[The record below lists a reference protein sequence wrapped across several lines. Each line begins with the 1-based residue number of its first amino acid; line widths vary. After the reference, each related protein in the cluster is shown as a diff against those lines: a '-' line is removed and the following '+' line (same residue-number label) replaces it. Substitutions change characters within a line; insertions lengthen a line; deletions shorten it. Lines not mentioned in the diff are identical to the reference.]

1 MGTRRARPSIWPVV
15 SPQLAVPKLLT
26 PRDALITMP
35 LDITPAARRG
45 LTEAASQRRSREQK
59 YPPAKRKGYLENEAF
74 DIALRRR
81 IRQERAR
88 EQTVTADEVC
98 RRIRDGNIVR
108 AVGNLLFHTEPAAVD
123 EKLRDVLDTITRT
136 ATNADT
142 AVQIN
147 GLDFLVKLAIG
158 LRSFLP
164 NWVIARALDAAAID
178 ALAEEVSNV
187 LRTQADRL
195 REAAAELMA
204 RLRRETIARL
214 KAEGIGDECEAPAE
228 ADRLMGDS
236 LADYVSN
243 VAGELQRSN
252 LIEVARRRLLGGTQ
266 TQLGNDYAAFLQHM
280 VWLGGSFVTTNP
292 VLIKLAWDIDPKLWN
307 KRVDNL
313 ILSKYMPA
321 ELSEFL
327 KGPESDLNIAI
338 ETINSMVTM
347 AVVQDNCRLLRDIFL
362 VTEGREGYVSLQ
374 VNPRNH
380 DDSEQM
386 VSEAKNLYAYL
397 QTRLE
402 GVPNV
407 VFKLPATAAGKS
419 AAEELTSEGI
429 GVTITVEFSVFQT
442 LGFAE
447 VLNRGKMLVAYLA
460 LMNGRMA
467 YPVRDEMKESG
478 IEGGVEAAR
487 WAGVEVARKAYHKL
501 YAPPEEGGM
510 GIDPGRIRL
519 LTASLRIY
527 DDWIPDI
534 SELWGCPVITV
545 FPNVRRKFDSHRRDF
560 TPDAVLM
567 ATPDDQLKVL
577 FESEIFRQAWWVP
590 GDAKQYEPDR
600 VLTLEAKDSEALAK
614 WPPVANTLGQFI
626 DLYEQMGQ
634 MVQERIRNLAV
645 STR

>member
-1 MGTRRARPSIWPVV
+1 M
-15 SPQLAVPKLLT
+15 PKLLT
-26 PRDALITMP
+26 PHGALINMP
-35 LDITPAARRG
+35 LDITAAARRG
-45 LTEAASQRRSREQK
+45 LTEAASQERSRE
-59 YPPAKRKGYLENEAF
+59 PEHSPARRKGYLENEGFAT
-74 DIALRRR
+74 ALRQR

-88 EQTVTADEVC
+88 EQRVTADEVC
-98 RRIRDGNIVR
+98 QRISDGDIVR
-108 AVGNLLFHTEPAAVD
+108 AVGNLLFHTEPAAAD
-123 EKLRDVLDTITRT
+123 EKLKAVLDTITRT
-136 ATNADT
+136 AINADT

-187 LRTQADRL
+187 LRNQAEL
-195 REAAAELMA
+195 LGEAAAELMA

-214 KAEGIGDECEAPAE
+214 KAEGVDDESEAATE
-228 ADRLMGDS
+228 VDRLMGDS
-236 LADYVSN
+236 LTDYVSN

-252 LIEVARRRLLGGTQ
+252 LIEVARKRLQGGTQ

-280 VWLGGSFVTTNP
+280 IWLGGSFVTTNP
-292 VLIKLAWDIDPKLWN
+292 VLIKLAWDIAPKLWN
-307 KRVDNL
+307 KRVDSL
-313 ILSKYMPA
+313 ILSKYTPA

-327 KGPESDLNIAI
+327 KGPESDLNLAI

-374 VNPRNH
+374 VNPKNH

-397 QTRLE
+397 QTRLG

-407 VFKLPATAAGKS
+407 VFKLPATAAGKR
-419 AAEELTSEGI
+419 AAERLTSEGI
-429 GVTITVEFSVFQT
+429 GVTITVEFSVFQA

-447 VLNRGKMLVAYLA
+447 VLNKGNMLVAYLA

-467 YPVRDEMKESG
+467 YPVRDEMKAKAVP
-478 IEGGVEAAR
+478 GGVEAVR

-501 YAPPEEGGM
+501 YARPEEGGM
-510 GIDPGRIRL
+510 GVDPGRIRL

-560 TPDAVLM
+560 TPDAVLK
-567 ATPDDQLKVL
+567 ATPDNQLKVL
-577 FESEIFRQAWWVP
+577 LQSEIFRQAWWVP

-600 VLTLEAKDSEALAK
+600 VLTLEAKDSGALAK

-645 STR
+645 SAR